1 VCASWLCSSSQDS
14 TCPWWLMHDHMSA
27 TADLPRFERAQGV
40 VIICGLV
47 WLVRL
52 VIIIRLSLLNV
63 LPPDSAGVHQELLP
77 LPHAGHTPCRKGP
90 QVVSWTA

>member
-1 VCASWLCSSSQDS
+1 
-14 TCPWWLMHDHMSA
+14 MHDHMSA

-40 VIICGLV
+40 VIVCGLV

-63 LPPDSAGVHQELLP
+63 LPPDSAGVHHGLLP

-90 QVVSWTA
+90 QDVSWTA